1 MYTQCLPSKP
11 CMIHHH
17 VLRSNITLFFT
28 RNLLSVWTY
37 VTVGAH
43 DTVGAAH
50 AGAHVTVSAGRP
62 AGATA
67 CSSCHPVK
75 QRAFP
80 GASFSSFEAP
90 GGSLASFD
98 AWIQGLFGAL
108 EPGGSGGVVGGSL
121 LWQGCSAS
129 GFLRGELSLPQNC
142 CKVQIKKFLK
152 SNLQTNWKSQI
163 SFLSA
168 LFKRPPRMRWL
179 YYVLCTSHS
188 HMILTRMENMSRMAS
203 HIFWGWWCWSSR
215 RGRWWKRGWSTSRSS
230 TRNLLRAIRNVHT
243 SVNTLVCCIEFIVSI
258 CRLHKLWAEV
268 KYKWSEFD
276 QHSQLENIH
285 LAELIN

>member
-1 MYTQCLPSKP
+1 MCGRTLLLERMTQWE
-11 CMIHHH
+11 
-17 VLRSNITLFFT
+17 LRTLERT
-28 RNLLSVWTY
+28 LQLVP
-37 VTVGAH
+37 G
-43 DTVGAAH
+43 D
-50 AGAHVTVSAGRP
+50 RP
-62 AGATA
+62 ARPPAPPATQ
-67 CSSCHPVK
+67 SSKEPSRELRFRLLKLLEDLLLV
-75 QRAFP
+75 
-80 GASFSSFEAP
+80 
-90 GGSLASFD
+90 LT